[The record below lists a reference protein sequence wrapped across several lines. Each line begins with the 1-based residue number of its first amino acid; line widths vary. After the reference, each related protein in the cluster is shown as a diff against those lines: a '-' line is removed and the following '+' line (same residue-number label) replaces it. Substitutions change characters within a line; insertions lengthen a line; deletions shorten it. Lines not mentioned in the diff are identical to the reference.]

1 MDTVRTSNKGKGRSK
16 SEAMMSVAS
25 EVEKPELDAAASAM
39 LAVVKSRDSENKQ
52 WKEVAD
58 MLGFTATGASFHIDR
73 ECKVGS
79 LVTVM
84 FAMPDHLRCYDFGK
98 ELYRVYGL
106 VQFCQ
111 RLKDGDREGYY
122 VGVAFTGKN
131 PPASY
136 TDNAE
141 QNYRIRGIDSDGL
154 WNIEEAKSAYKERRD
169 VRYWTPIKLYLA
181 LLNSR
186 RDPIGGERTVAENVS
201 KRGAS
206 VYTTLEIGI
215 GDRVKFI
222 SEEHDFSG
230 LAVVCNRSETEDG
243 QARLNLQFVEN
254 LFPVERLKDQG
265 KQP

>member
-1 MDTVRTSNKGKGRSK
+1 MDTARTNNNGQRRTK
-16 SEAMMSVAS
+16 SEARMSVAS
-25 EVEKPELDAAASAM
+25 EVEKSGVDIAGNAM

-58 MLGFTATGASFHIDR
+58 VVGYTASGASFHIDR

-98 ELYRVYGL
+98 ELYRVFGL

-111 RLKDGDREGYY
+111 RLNDGDREGYY

-169 VRYWTPIKLYLA
+169 VRYWTSIKLYLA
-181 LLNSR
+181 LLDSR
-186 RDPIGGERTVAENVS
+186 RDTIGGERTRTENIS
-201 KRGAS
+201 KSGAS
-206 VYTTLEIGI
+206 VYTTLDIGI

-222 SEEHDFSG
+222 SEEYDFSG
-230 LAVVCNRSETEDG
+230 LAVVCNKSKAEDG
-243 QARLNLQFVEN
+243 KARLNLQFVEN
-254 LFPVERLKDQG
+254 LFPVELLKVQR
-265 KQP
+265 KHS